1 MRKTVDRTVS
11 RFYTVERQFSCEAI
25 QLKDSR
31 EAEFVLT
38 VELNSSLWTS

>member
-25 QLKDSR
+25 QL
-31 EAEFVLT
+31 T
-38 VELNSSLWTS
+38 VGKLNSADAELNLPLRAS